1 MKTLLSAFVLVL
13 LFSFSVH
20 ADDLFVDAG
29 LGVFKSEHSG
39 SLFLRYQ
46 KETSQL
52 LRRPSYW
59 EGIAGY
65 WTDSNSAAAFGVA
78 RGIDWNRGGQRD
90 HYFSTT
96 FGVLAVSRTT
106 QHLGTHFQFYFREAY
121 HLKVAGTDLSLGFTH
136 ISNGKLV
143 FRWNGP
149 NSGENFITFAMGF
162 L

>member
-1 MKTLLSAFVLVL
+1 MKTLLSAYVLVL
-13 LFSFSVH
+13 LFSSPVP
-20 ADDLFVDAG
+20 ADDLFVDIGA
-29 LGVFKSEHSG
+29 GVFKSEHSG

-59 EGIAGY
+59 EGVAGY
-65 WTDSNSAAAFGVA
+65 WTNSNSASALGIA
-78 RGIDWNRGGQRD
+78 RGIAWNRANRD
-90 HYFSTT
+90 HFFSTT

-106 QHLGTHFQFYFREAY
+106 QHLGTHFQFYFREAF
-121 HLKVAGTDLSLGFTH
+121 HMKLGGADVSLGLTH

-143 FRWNGP
+143 FGWTGP
-149 NSGENFITFAMGF
+149 NTGENFVTLAVGF